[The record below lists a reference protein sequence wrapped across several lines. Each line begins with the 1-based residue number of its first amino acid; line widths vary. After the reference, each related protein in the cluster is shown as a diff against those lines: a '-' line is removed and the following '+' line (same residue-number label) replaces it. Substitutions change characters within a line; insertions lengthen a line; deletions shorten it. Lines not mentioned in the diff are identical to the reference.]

1 MAEETTDLR
10 MRAQHLFAICDKEEK
25 GFVTKRDMQRMQAEM
40 PLDPEQLELVF
51 DSLDADGNGYLTFD
65 EFIHGFGIY
74 IENDPS
80 EVETTDTNIQ
90 EVKTRIS
97 ESDEREDDEN
107 FMQLLDGL
115 GGPTIF
121 EDEKSVKLLWDHFRQ
136 DAPDAGFEFEKFL
149 SSISDSIHNKEK
161 EKLNMEVFIRNQQE
175 TREEE
180 LKRLYEEM
188 ERQIEEEKELVI
200 RMERMKESQL
210 KNEMREEITKK
221 DLLLTQLQTREKEL
235 QEALIRLQ
243 ENEAANKHDLALL
256 TKEKRSLETQLE
268 IQTRNAEELRA
279 ALERLR
285 RESVSE
291 RRQRAMSALQV
302 AENIAVEREGLVEQL
317 SLLRTINTRLTDEND
332 LRDYGN
338 GSIDN
343 NDEPASIIAREI
355 EEAVTFN
362 SDNHLHFYSRLFDEE
377 VEHADNIDIVFDLP
391 LRKESDVTGSQ
402 SQKMKKNSL
411 FDELASALNFDSPSS
426 LNGAENNLL
435 DGPEDSLL
443 RSTSDNSRETNG
455 FVCPSLEGSC
465 PTQRSARINEEDKAE
480 ESPQQ
485 ETLGNLFVDRPEEC
499 LSTSLRGEPKHSVT
513 WSTNVYPPSSRT
525 DVKSICT
532 VETSLPYFQFPN
544 GSIPCPDSLIGYHN
558 GQWINRVQLRKSEP
572 ITPSAVF
579 KIIVLGESGVGKTS
593 FIRRFC
599 CDDYVGSRSAT
610 VGIDLSIRC
619 LPVGD
624 DNQYC
629 ALQFWDTAG
638 KRNRQE
644 KYRSISRQYLRKADG
659 VLIMYDVTSEMSFVH
674 VRYWID
680 CVKEVVGDDVV
691 CLLVGNK
698 TDLLEQQEDNS
709 ERESTAKEGEQLTV
723 TLTRH
728 PHRVLTSDAM
738 KLAQT
743 MGLEFFETSAK
754 TGYMIQQSIV
764 AMAAKLQV
772 REKVAIE
779 KIVLEA
785 ESMEAETA
793 NAVPKV
799 KAKKCC
805 RL

>member
-1 MAEETTDLR
+1 MADETTDLR
-10 MRAQHLFAICDKEEK
+10 IRAQHLFAICDKEEK
-25 GFVTKRDMQRMQAEM
+25 GFVTKRDMQRMQDEM

-80 EVETTDTNIQ
+80 EVETIDTNTQ
-90 EVKTRIS
+90 EVKSRTS
-97 ESDEREDDEN
+97 DGDEREDDEN

-115 GGPTIF
+115 GGLTVF

-149 SSISDSIHNKEK
+149 SSISDSIHTKEK
-161 EKLNMEVFIRNQQE
+161 EKLNMEVFIRTQQE

-210 KNEMREEITKK
+210 KSDMREEIAKK
-221 DLLLTQLQTREKEL
+221 DLLLAQLQMQEKEL
-235 QEALIRLQ
+235 KEELSRLQ
-243 ENEAANKHDLALL
+243 VNEATNKHDLTLL

-268 IQTRNAEELRA
+268 IQTRNAEELRT

-338 GSIDN
+338 SSIDT
-343 NDEPASIIAREI
+343 NDEPASIAREM
-355 EEAVTFN
+355 EEAATLN

-377 VEHADNIDIVFDLP
+377 FAEHADNIDIMFDLP

-402 SQKMKKNSL
+402 SQKTKRNSL
-411 FDELASALNFDSPSS
+411 FDELASALNFDSQSS
-426 LNGAENNLL
+426 LNGAGNDLL

-443 RSTSDNSRETNG
+443 RSTSGGSRETNG
-455 FVCPSLEGSC
+455 FVCPSLVGSC
-465 PTQRSARINEEDKAE
+465 PIQCSVRLNG
-480 ESPQQ
+480 ESKSEGSLQQ

-499 LSTSLRGEPKHSVT
+499 LPTSLRGETKHSVT
-513 WSTNVYPPSSRT
+513 WSTNVHPPSSRT
-525 DVKSICT
+525 AVKSICT

-544 GSIPCPDSLIGYHN
+544 GSMSYPDSLIGYHN

-624 DNQYC
+624 DSQYC

-638 KRNRQE
+638 QE
-644 KYRSISRQYLRKADG
+644 KYRSISQQYLRKADG
-659 VLIMYDVTSEMSFVH
+659 VLIVYDVTSEMSFVH

-709 ERESTAKEGEQLTV
+709 EQESTGNEGGQLTA

-728 PHRVLTSDAM
+728 PHRVLTIDAM

-743 MGLEFFETSAK
+743 MGLDFFETSAK

-793 NAVPKV
+793 NAGGKD

>member
-1 MAEETTDLR
+1 MAGETTDLR
-10 MRAQHLFAICDKEEK
+10 IRAQHLFAICDKEEK

-51 DSLDADGNGYLTFD
+51 DSLDADGNGFLTFD

-74 IENDPS
+74 IENDPP
-80 EVETTDTNIQ
+80 EVEAIDTNTQ
-90 EVKTRIS
+90 EVTIRTS
-97 ESDEREDDEN
+97 DGDEREDDEN

-115 GGPTIF
+115 GGPTVF

-136 DAPDAGFEFEKFL
+136 DAPDAGIEFEKFL
-149 SSISDSIHNKEK
+149 SSISDSIHTKEK

-210 KNEMREEITKK
+210 KSDMREEITKK
-221 DLLLTQLQTREKEL
+221 DFLLTQLQTREKEL
-235 QEALIRLQ
+235 QEALSRLQ

-279 ALERLR
+279 ALEKMR
-285 RESVSE
+285 RESISE

-343 NDEPASIIAREI
+343 NDEPASIAREI
-355 EEAVTFN
+355 EEAAALN

-377 VEHADNIDIVFDLP
+377 FEHADNIDIVFDLP
-391 LRKESDVTGSQ
+391 LRKDPDITDSQ
-402 SQKMKKNSL
+402 SQKMKKTSL
-411 FDELASALNFDSPSS
+411 FDELTSALNFDSQSS
-426 LNGAENNLL
+426 LNAAENNLIG
-435 DGPEDSLL
+435 GPEDSLL
-443 RSTSDNSRETNG
+443 RCTSSGYPETNG

-465 PTQRSARINEEDKAE
+465 PIQRSARVNGEDKFGG
-480 ESPQQ
+480 SPQQ
-485 ETLGNLFVDRPEEC
+485 ETLDNLFVDLPEEC

-513 WSTNVYPPSSRT
+513 WSTNVYPPSSRM
-525 DVKSICT
+525 DFNSICT

-544 GSIPCPDSLIGYHN
+544 GSIPYADSLIGYHN

-638 KRNRQE
+638 QE
-644 KYRSISRQYLRKADG
+644 KYRSISRQYVRKADG
-659 VLIMYDVTSEMSFVH
+659 VLIMYDVTSEMTFVH

-698 TDLLEQQEDNS
+698 RDLLEQQEEDS
-709 ERESTAKEGEQLTV
+709 EQESTGNEGEQLTV

-728 PHRVLTSDAM
+728 PQRVLTSDAM

-743 MGLEFFETSAK
+743 MGLDFFETSAK

-793 NAVPKV
+793 NAVPKD